1 MNSIYIVTWNVL
13 NLLKPGKMQEL
24 VEQIANTQLE
34 IVAIQETRLNGNSLI
49 KRNNYSLWI

>member
-24 VEQIANTQLE
+24 ADQIANTLLE
-34 IVAIQETRLNGNSLI
+34 TVAIQETRLSGNGLI